1 MQYKPPNEAASINK
15 FSIQNCSKEVAN
27 RNIGSQPKWLGH
39 RTLTPAVQVRV
50 LETQPDGFIA
60 QFWES
65 IRPASGRS
73 WVRPPLDPPIVI
85 PPQIT
90 TAKTWIFPIQLPPT
104 LTINPPDPRNI
115 GYEVCGLWQSGIKNW
130 QSKSDIIAAQL
141 SRQSGRLLSARS
153 QVQALL
159 WQPITRKQ
167 FMVFPPL
174 QQVELCLLNT
184 QLLEWL
190 DSPTAGGVSLRN

>member
-1 MQYKPPNEAASINK
+1 MQYKSPNEVASINK

-65 IRPASGRS
+65 TGPANQRS

-85 PPQIT
+85 PPSLDNNREDMDFSDST
-90 TAKTWIFPIQLPPT
+90 TTDNRNAWDCT
-104 LTINPPDPRNI
+104 LTRKL
-115 GYEVCGLWQSGIKNW
+115 YKLWLVCGLWQSGIKNW

-159 WQPITRKQ
+159 WQPIVRK
-167 FMVFPPL
+167 
-174 QQVELCLLNT
+174 
-184 QLLEWL
+184 
-190 DSPTAGGVSLRN
+190 